1 MCQLISDTW
10 SFQLQNHGSN
20 ECQPL
25 ISCSTKLYKDLDMTM
40 KQQVSLLWFGRKAL
54 NEAMERR
61 TELKGKC
68 FQTVLYQL

>member
-20 ECQPL
+20 EA
-25 ISCSTKLYKDLDMTM
+25 CSTKLYEDLDMTM
-40 KQQVSLLWFGRKAL
+40 KQQVSLLWFERQAL